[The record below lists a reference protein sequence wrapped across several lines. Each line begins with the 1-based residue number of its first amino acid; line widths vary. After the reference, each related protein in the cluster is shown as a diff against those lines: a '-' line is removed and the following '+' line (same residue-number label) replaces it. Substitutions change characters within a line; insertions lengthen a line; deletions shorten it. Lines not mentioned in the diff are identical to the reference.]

1 MLLKKKCEVVI
12 SLRGGVLPAAS
23 MALRAITLLSRF
35 SLLFLAAK
43 ALTPYE
49 FGFFGLFAALVVFF
63 QYVAGAEFYVYSA
76 RTLLG
81 QRKIYV
87 SDVLLSHGVFLFCT
101 ALTIC
106 VFYVVFM
113 LFFADN
119 GWSSVGYFLIPIFL
133 FELVGQE
140 CGRLLVVLGK
150 PFGAGVV
157 MFFRSGIWAILMSV
171 LLFFFPDDI
180 GLKDLLLAWMLGG
193 LVAATLSLI
202 LIKEKLFAGG
212 ARRFLGWHWV
222 WLGVGTSLP
231 YWLSS
236 LSLKAIGTLDRFL
249 FEDFVGSYV
258 LAAFVLYAGIAG
270 AIGSFLDA
278 GVFSYLYPKVMSAWE
293 SGDSDVFKSLLRKML
308 FSAFVFSILS
318 SIFILL
324 VFPYIQ
330 LFIRNDVYFEY
341 MGILLF
347 LLLSQVVFSL
357 SMVAHFALY
366 AQRLDRAVFACHV
379 SMLPLFFCSVYV
391 VSFYS
396 SIYAVPAGVF
406 FAFLFL
412 MLAKWAVYFKKTP
425 SKFRLI

>member
-1 MLLKKKCEVVI
+1 M
-12 SLRGGVLPAAS
+12 LPAAS
-23 MALRAITLLSRF
+23 VALRAITLLSRF
-35 SLLFLAAK
+35 SLLFLTAK

-49 FGFFGLFAALVVFF
+49 FGFFGLFAALVVLF

-81 QRKIYV
+81 RRQFNV
-87 SDVLLSHGVFLFCT
+87 SDVLLSHGILLLCT
-101 ALTIC
+101 ALLIC
-106 VFYVVFM
+106 ILYVVFL

-119 GWSSVGYFLIPIFL
+119 GWASVGYFLIPIFV

-157 MFFRSGIWAILMSV
+157 MFFRSGLWAVFMSV

-180 GLKDLLLAWMLGG
+180 GLKDLLFAWMLGG
-193 LVAATLSLI
+193 LVAAALSLI
-202 LIKEKLFAGG
+202 LIKERLLTGG

-222 WLGVGTSLP
+222 WLGFGTSLP

-236 LSLKAIGTLDRFL
+236 LSLKAIGASDRFL
-249 FEDFVGSYV
+249 FEGLVGSYV

-293 SGDSDVFKSLLRKML
+293 SGESAIFKSILRKML
-308 FSAFVFSILS
+308 FSAFVFSVLGS
-318 SIFILL
+318 VFILL
-324 VFPYIQ
+324 VFPYIKF
-330 LFIRNDVYFEY
+330 FIQNDVYFEY
-341 MGILLF
+341 MGILFL

-366 AQRLDRAVFACHV
+366 AQRLDRAVFACHIA
-379 SMLPLFFCSVYV
+379 MLPIFFCSVYA

-412 MLAKWAVYFKKTP
+412 MLAKWAFYFKKTP
-425 SKFRLI
+425 SKFRLF